1 MADLDSFST
10 ALHHMDDMKPKLLDW
25 IVICCTVLIIGI
37 FSVSAYANPSAPGTV
52 VISAP
57 ESEWI
62 FSLSDEGIY
71 AIPGELGDMTIEIR
85 DRQVRVLDSPCREK
99 ICIRTGAI
107 SRSGAWIACIPSR
120 VFIRIQ
126 GQTGGETDAT
136 SF

>member
-1 MADLDSFST
+1 
-10 ALHHMDDMKPKLLDW
+10 MDDMKPKLLDW
-25 IVICCTVLIIGI
+25 IVIFCTILLIGI
-37 FSVSAYANPSAPGTV
+37 FSISAYANPSAPGTV

-62 FSLSDEGIY
+62 FSLSKEGMY
-71 AIPGELGDMTIEIR
+71 TIPGELGDMTVEIHAN
-85 DRQVRVLDSPCREK
+85 QVRVLDSPCREK

-107 SRSGAWIACIPSR
+107 SRSGAWIACIPNR

-126 GQTGGETDAT
+126 GQTDEETDAT